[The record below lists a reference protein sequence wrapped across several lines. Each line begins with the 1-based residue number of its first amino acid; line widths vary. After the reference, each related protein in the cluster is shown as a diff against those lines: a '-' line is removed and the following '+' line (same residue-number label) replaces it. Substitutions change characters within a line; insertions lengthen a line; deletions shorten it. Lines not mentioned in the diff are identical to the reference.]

1 MKKGSIMKN
10 NIINHIS
17 LSFDAISENEAF
29 ARMTVAFFMAQL
41 NPTIDQVEDVKT
53 AVSEAVTN
61 AIIHGYEVIEDE
73 AFIQHE
79 LCTHEC
85 IDKPQNHEIP
95 ETETNMKNSTNN
107 STKNQ
112 VHMKCKY
119 QGRELYVEISD
130 DGVGIQDVEKAMEP
144 LYTSKP
150 QLDRSGMGFSFMEAF
165 MDALTVTSEPGHGT
179 TVKMKKVL

>member
-1 MKKGSIMKN
+1 
-10 NIINHIS
+10 
-17 LSFDAISENEAF
+17 
-29 ARMTVAFFMAQL
+29 
-41 NPTIDQVEDVKT
+41 
-53 AVSEAVTN
+53 
-61 AIIHGYEVIEDE
+61 
-73 AFIQHE
+73 
-79 LCTHEC
+79 
-85 IDKPQNHEIP
+85 
-95 ETETNMKNSTNN
+95 MKNSTKNSINNSINN

-165 MDALTVTSEPGHGT
+165 MDELAVTSEPGHGT